1 MAAAAPPRRR
11 PRRGSLERPVSGRI
25 YRTAW
30 LVVAVPLLV
39 AAFSVTTPVALQQPR
54 LPPSFDRTTT
64 VQFATEFAR
73 FPDRSPGTQGARE
86 AAEWVAGR
94 LRSYEFTVE
103 RQEFTAEVPG
113 RGRERFVNLVAVPPV
128 RARDAARSQQ
138 TIVVMAHRDNLG
150 QSPGVNDNGSG
161 TAALL
166 ELARAVGS
174 ATLSHTFVFVSA
186 DGGAYGNLGA
196 REFARS
202 PVYEGRIIAVVNL
215 DAIGGNGPP
224 RIEFAGDTPRSP
236 ASTLVATA
244 EASIAQHAERLP
256 ERPPPLAQLVDLGF
270 PFSLYGQAPFIA
282 RGIPAVT
289 ITTAGSRP
297 APPRGDTLGAL
308 NEASLDDLGRSTQA
322 LLGALDAAAEVARG
336 TESYVYVGSRLVR
349 GWTIQFVLLAALVPV
364 LAATV
369 DLFARCRRR
378 HIALAP
384 AFRSFASRLGVWLW
398 AGALLLFFAVTGIL
412 PSGGD
417 RPIAPD
423 TAVAGDWPVVALG
436 ILAGLVF
443 LGWLAARP
451 RLTPRREV
459 ARTDELGGHMAAMLV
474 LCVVALVVAAQNP
487 FALVFVLPS
496 LHAWLWLPQL
506 SEGGRLVALPLYAL
520 GFAGPLLLLGS
531 LALRFDLGLDA
542 PWYLLALVS
551 VGYVPLALATSF
563 LAWGAVAAQIGA
575 LALGRYAPYP
585 PPSER
590 PARGPIRESIRQTIL
605 LTRRLRSS
613 RRPAA
618 GDERAEAVEK

>member
-25 YRTAW
+25 YRAAW

-54 LPPSFDRTTT
+54 LPPSFDRTTA

-73 FPDRSPGTQGARE
+73 FPDRSPGTQGARD
-86 AAEWVAGR
+86 AARWVAAR

-103 RQEFTAEVPG
+103 RQEFTAEIPG

-128 RARDAARSQQ
+128 GAQDVARSRQ

-166 ELARAVGS
+166 ELARAVGD
-174 ATLSHTFVFVSA
+174 ATLAHTFVFLSV
-186 DGGAYGNLGA
+186 DGGAYGNVGA
-196 REFARS
+196 WEFARS
-202 PVYEGRIIAVVNL
+202 STYQGRIIAIVNL
-215 DAIGGNGPP
+215 AALGGDGPP
-224 RIEFAGDTPRSP
+224 RIEFAGDSARSP

-244 EASIAQHAERLP
+244 EASIAEQADEIP
-256 ERPPPLAQLVDLGF
+256 ERPPPLAQLIDLGF

-297 APPRGDTLGAL
+297 APPRGDTLAAL
-308 NEASLDDLGRSTQA
+308 NKGSLDELGRSAQA
-322 LLGALDAAAEVARG
+322 LLGALDAAAEVTRG
-336 TESYVYVGSRLVR
+336 TDSYVYVGSRLVR

-378 HIALAP
+378 RIALAP

-412 PSGGD
+412 PSGD
-417 RPIAPD
+417 ARPIAPD
-423 TAVAGDWPVVALG
+423 TAAAGNWPAVALG
-436 ILAGLVF
+436 ALASLIL
-443 LGWLAARP
+443 LGWLVARP
-451 RLTPRREV
+451 RLAPRREI
-459 ARTDELGGHMAAMLV
+459 ARSEELGGHMAAMLV
-474 LCVVALVVAAQNP
+474 LCVVALVIAAQNP

-496 LHAWLWLPQL
+496 LHAWLWLPHASDL
-506 SEGGRLVALPLYAL
+506 DRRVGLPLYAL

-551 VGYVPLALATSF
+551 VGYVPLALAASF
-563 LAWGAVAAQIGA
+563 LAWGAAAAQIGA
-575 LALGRYAPYP
+575 VAFGRYAPYP
-585 PPSER
+585 PPAER
-590 PARGPIRESIRQTIL
+590 PARGPIRESIRQGIL
-605 LTRRLRSS
+605 LTRRLTGP
-613 RRPAA
+613 RRAA
-618 GDERAEAVEK
+618 ERDERAEALEE

>member
-25 YRTAW
+25 YRAAW

-54 LPPSFDRTTT
+54 LPPSFDRTTA

-86 AAEWVAGR
+86 ATQWVAAR
-94 LRSYEFTVE
+94 LRSYDFTVE
-103 RQEFTAEVPG
+103 RQEFTADIPG

-128 RARDAARSQQ
+128 RAQDAARSRQ
-138 TIVVMAHRDNLG
+138 TIVVVAHRDNLG

-186 DGGAYGNLGA
+186 DGGAYGSLGA

-202 PVYEGRIIAVVNL
+202 PTYEGRIIAVVNL
-215 DAIGGNGPP
+215 DAIAGDGPP

-244 EASIAQHAERLP
+244 EASIEQHAERP
-256 ERPPPLAQLVDLGF
+256 AERPPPLAQLIDLGF

-297 APPRGDTLGAL
+297 APPRGDTLAAL
-308 NEASLDDLGRSTQA
+308 NGRSLDELGRSAQA

-349 GWTIQFVLLAALVPV
+349 GWTIQFVLLAALIPV
-364 LAATV
+364 LAATI

-398 AGALLLFFAVTGIL
+398 AGALVLFFAATGIL
-412 PSGGD
+412 PSGD
-417 RPIAPD
+417 ERPIALD
-423 TAVAGDWPVVALG
+423 TAVAGNWPVVALAV
-436 ILAGLVF
+436 LAGLVF

-451 RLTPRREV
+451 RLAPRREV

-496 LHAWLWLPQL
+496 LHAWLWLPHFPD
-506 SEGGRLVALPLYAL
+506 GGRRLALPLYAL

-551 VGYVPLALATSF
+551 VGYVPLALAASF
-563 LAWGAVAAQIGA
+563 LAWGAAAGQIA
-575 LALGRYAPYP
+575 AVALGRYAPYP

-605 LTRRLRSS
+605 LVRRLRGP
-613 RRPAA
+613 RRAA
-618 GDERAEAVEK
+618 VGDEGAEALEE